1 MLTFLNYRN
10 LKSIRTVH
18 ITLFTGKLAKEA
30 SVFFANGNAFLKC
43 CNPEIQTFPGKSIKI
58 QSKSGKNH
66 NHFFFK
72 FQTSMQFHNN

>member
-1 MLTFLNYRN
+1 MPTFLNYRN

-18 ITLFTGKLAKEA
+18 IALFIGKLAKEA

-43 CNPEIQTFPGKSIKI
+43 RNPEIQTFPGKSIKI

-66 NHFFFK
+66 NHFFF
-72 FQTSMQFHNN
+72 